1 MKNKQSLVTHHR
13 YFVSLNMLLI
23 PESISVR
30 VVCNTPPNLKSPMQ
44 MFLVSGCLVEG
55 DGVLFSKH
63 WLRHQVLLI
72 FWYWHLPRSTEEGA
86 RMRESTTDTQLPL
99 PETTLHIYSLSI
111 DLNESHRP
119 PLKARGCRSC
129 LCNEWLYTMEGRRV
143 HIWEAADI
151 SGTEGNMRVNWSQN
165 HCVQI
170 SAVKY

>member
-63 WLRHQVLLI
+63 
-72 FWYWHLPRSTEEGA
+72 
-86 RMRESTTDTQLPL
+86 
-99 PETTLHIYSLSI
+99 
-111 DLNESHRP
+111 
-119 PLKARGCRSC
+119 
-129 LCNEWLYTMEGRRV
+129 
-143 HIWEAADI
+143 
-151 SGTEGNMRVNWSQN
+151 
-165 HCVQI
+165 
-170 SAVKY
+170 